1 MKKLKI
7 NADTTLKYFQVFN
20 GILEL
25 TYRELQVLAKLV
37 DMGETI
43 DLCSATNKK
52 IVAKDMGIKDYNTL
66 NNYVKRLKD
75 KKAIKKTKDGYELN
89 PLLVQQ
95 GKVVIE
101 IHTP

>member
-1 MKKLKI
+1 
-7 NADTTLKYFQVFN
+7 
-20 GILEL
+20 
-25 TYRELQVLAKLV
+25 
-37 DMGETI
+37 MGETI